1 MAKKKKDSKG
11 KSAKPK
17 KDDGA
22 KVPKNMRQAGD
33 LISALVSSPMA
44 RELVADT
51 LIAVAGVLAGN
62 RQSREAIAD
71 AGAKAASGAKDLGQT
86 ATGAVAEVVADAARR
101 ILPSAMTGENDGGEG
116 KSASKSGSKS
126 GSKGGSEGTGEVGS
140 GSRKR
145 KEPEQRREH

>member
-1 MAKKKKDSKG
+1 MAKKKDSKG

-33 LISALVSSPMA
+33 LISSIVSSPMA
-44 RELVADT
+44 RELVADA

-62 RQSREAIAD
+62 RQSREAIAG
-71 AGAKAASGAKDLGQT
+71 AGTQAASGAKDLAQT

-101 ILPSAMTGENDGGEG
+101 ILPTAMAGEGGGEAEG
-116 KSASKSGSKS
+116 KSGTKG
-126 GSKGGSEGTGEVGS
+126 GSKGGGRRTAGGTDVGS
-140 GSRKR
+140 G
-145 KEPEQRREH
+145 